1 MVFRN
6 NSMTARSAAAA
17 RITKIEPLG
26 QMAPAM
32 NPGPAAMPESALFTI
47 SHLNKDALK
56 PSPIDQSWILEG
68 NPQARCSNLSRFG
81 ENWTIVDHWSCTS
94 GKFRW
99 QYFYNETILIMEGEA
114 FITDDDGVTYH
125 AVPGTTL
132 SFPDGSAAVWEIPSY
147 IRKVAFNQKS
157 VPSYLHK
164 LCQLINKI
172 HRNIFT

>member
-6 NSMTARSAAAA
+6 NSMAARTATAA
-17 RITKIEPLG
+17 RIANVKPLG
-26 QMAPAM
+26 QAAPAM
-32 NPGPAAMPESALFTI
+32 GPGAVAAPETTLFSL
-47 SHLNKDALK
+47 SHLNKDTLK

-68 NPQARCSNLSRFG
+68 NPQARCHNLFRIAD
-81 ENWTIVDHWSCTS
+81 NWTSVDHWSCTS

-99 QYFYNETILIMEGEA
+99 QYFFDETILILEGEA

-132 SFPDGSAAVWEIPSY
+132 SFPDGSAAIWEVPSY

-164 LCQLINKI
+164 LCRLINKI